1 MVEKLSINVPEYS
14 KHDLQQ
20 TSLYLLPPNT
30 VSKIQT
36 NRRTKLNLGYSTEA
50 ILDPVTKRYKYQE
63 SSTPIIKLV
72 NDDSIRTYD
81 KFGKVTVIVAES

>member
-1 MVEKLSINVPEYS
+1 M
-14 KHDLQQ
+14 
-20 TSLYLLPPNT
+20 
-30 VSKIQT
+30 
-36 NRRTKLNLGYSTEA
+36 NLGYSTEA